1 MFRIAICDDESHFR
15 KRIREILI
23 DYLNKKGILYEIDE
37 FESGKD
43 FINLGIEIVKYKIVF
58 MDINMDELDGMETA
72 QKIQDVS
79 NDIFIVFVTA
89 FVNYAIEG
97 YRVDAVRYIL
107 KNNVNFSELV
117 FECMD
122 AITMKMN
129 YVVKKKTFNLHGGFN
144 EKYFNAWEGMELGLK
159 ITLNGGKCYYNPLA
173 KAKYNYLDL
182 EYYFYKRQ

>member
-107 KNNVNFSELV
+107 KTMLIFLNWYLNVWMRL
-117 FECMD
+117 
-122 AITMKMN
+122 
-129 YVVKKKTFNLHGGFN
+129 
-144 EKYFNAWEGMELGLK
+144 
-159 ITLNGGKCYYNPLA
+159 P
-173 KAKYNYLDL
+173 
-182 EYYFYKRQ
+182 